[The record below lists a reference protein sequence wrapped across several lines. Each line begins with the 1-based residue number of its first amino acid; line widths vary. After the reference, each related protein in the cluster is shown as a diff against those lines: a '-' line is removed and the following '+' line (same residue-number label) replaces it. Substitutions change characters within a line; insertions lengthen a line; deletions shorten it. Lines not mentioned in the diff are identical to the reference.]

1 MSKKFTS
8 ISTKVYVPLVAIL
21 AFIIIVTVLLG
32 FNNVSEIKKDV
43 YEQTKQRIDLFYE
56 QALAEKASVG
66 VSNAITL
73 SFNDNLKTS
82 LIKNDRELAI
92 RTVKDMSKK
101 FKSDTKFQNIQIH
114 IHDKDMKS
122 FVRSWKPED
131 FGQDLSSFRHTIKE
145 VHASKKAFAAIEV
158 GDKGLSMRG
167 LAPIMDDKGELVG
180 TIEFMQA
187 FMSVVK
193 DAKKDINA
201 STLFLLKDSFASTA
215 KAIANNPKVKN
226 FIIAQDADTIDKD
239 LVAELDKIDI
249 SGTKECVVGEKYFV
263 SARPIKDFKGE
274 VIAYLVC
281 GKQIDQINAAIE
293 SAKTTAFIQIG
304 LMAGVGIFM
313 VLIIMGIIRKAVKQ
327 PITDF

>member
-32 FNNVSEIKKDV
+32 LNNVSEIKKDV

-145 VHASKKAFAAIEV
+145 VHASKKAFAAI
-158 GDKGLSMRG
+158 GSGRQG
-167 LAPIMDDKGELVG
+167 
-180 TIEFMQA
+180 
-187 FMSVVK
+187 SV
-193 DAKKDINA
+193 N
-201 STLFLLKDSFASTA
+201 
-215 KAIANNPKVKN
+215 
-226 FIIAQDADTIDKD
+226 
-239 LVAELDKIDI
+239 EG
-249 SGTKECVVGEKYFV
+249 SGSYYG
-263 SARPIKDFKGE
+263 
-274 VIAYLVC
+274 
-281 GKQIDQINAAIE
+281 
-293 SAKTTAFIQIG
+293 
-304 LMAGVGIFM
+304 
-313 VLIIMGIIRKAVKQ
+313 
-327 PITDF
+327 